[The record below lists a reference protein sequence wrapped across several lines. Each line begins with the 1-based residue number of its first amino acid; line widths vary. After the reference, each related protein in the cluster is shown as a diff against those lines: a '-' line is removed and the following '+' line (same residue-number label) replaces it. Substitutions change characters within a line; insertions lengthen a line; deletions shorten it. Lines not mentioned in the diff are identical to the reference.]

1 MDSISVY
8 SVSDKQLECI
18 YDSLHLERVV
28 TNFHIS
34 SSSPSSFHR
43 PYDEIVF
50 PDDAYVKEGA
60 PNEFSHKFYDGKS
73 RTVDSVIDSID
84 PSSSEL
90 KKRVKTFL
98 DICLDV

>member
-1 MDSISVY
+1 M
-8 SVSDKQLECI
+8 LTNI
-18 YDSLHLERVV
+18 YLLLLHLL
-28 TNFHIS
+28 
-34 SSSPSSFHR
+34 FHR

-50 PDDAYVKEGA
+50 PHDAYVKEGA
-60 PNEFSHKFYDGKS
+60 PNEFSHKFYDGSS

-84 PSSSEL
+84 PASSEL